1 MIVSSLRQF
10 FLAALVYLI
19 VVIMHGFLLMN
30 CFVNKDFVKRH
41 CIDIDRLSSFALI
54 QFMIIAIRHLAQ
66 HLTELHNLVD
76 CWRYYQ
82 AFFRWSLQIE
92 ALQFN
97 ISPRVQ
103 PNKAGYWSLKQDIIS
118 SYKKNAMLTHK

>member
-1 MIVSSLRQF
+1 MQL
-10 FLAALVYLI
+10 FLATLVYLA
-19 VVIMHGFLLMN
+19 VFVIHGFLLMN
-30 CFVNKDFVKRH
+30 CFINRDFVKRH
-41 CIDIDRLSSFALI
+41 CIDIDRLGFFALV
-54 QFMIIAIRHLAQ
+54 QFMVMVIRHLGE
-66 HLTELHNLVD
+66 HLTELNNLVD

-118 SYKKNAMLTHK
+118 SYKKNTMLTHK